1 MILPFTVSACV
12 LSAAVLATAAMAE
25 PKRLAIY
32 YGIPSLVNGAAGDVG
47 RAAAAFAEYDLVVFG
62 DGLEFDD
69 VVPARK
75 PPGAGP
81 IEYGRTKAIIAQ
93 LAASPRKTA
102 VFGYVDLG
110 SSQQLSIDEIKSR
123 VAKWKALGAAGIFYD
138 EAGADFGVDRARQ
151 NAAVEAAHAARLR
164 VVLNAFNPDDVF
176 RTGDDGVR
184 PRLGAGDAYLL
195 ESFAVRNG
203 VAEDPF
209 GTSAASEPRERS
221 GDRGAPASEGVG
233 GSGGA
238 KPPGKK
244 WNDRLERARRGAA
257 ATGAA
262 IWATTTTEG
271 KFAPELM
278 THAWRAAVQA
288 GVDAFSW
295 GEPSFGS
302 VDSRLPFRPRPR

>member
-1 MILPFTVSACV
+1 MILPSTVSACV
-12 LSAAVLATAAMAE
+12 LSAALLATAAMAE

-32 YGIPSLVNGAAGDVG
+32 YGIPSLVNDAAGDVS

-69 VVPARK
+69 VVPVRK

-81 IEYGRTKAIIAQ
+81 IEHGRTRAIVAQ
-93 LAASPRKTA
+93 LAAAPRRTA

-110 SSQQLSIDEIKSR
+110 RSQQLSLDEIKSR

-151 NAAVEAAHAARLR
+151 NAAVEAAHALRLR

-184 PRLGAGDAYLL
+184 PRIAHGDAYLL

-203 VAEDPF
+203 VPADP
-209 GTSAASEPRERS
+209 
-221 GDRGAPASEGVG
+221 RG
-233 GSGGA
+233 
-238 KPPGKK
+238 
-244 WNDRLERARRGAA
+244 WNARLGRARRGAA
-257 ATGAA
+257 ATGAS

-271 KFAPELM
+271 KFTPELM

-288 GVDAFSW
+288 GVEAFSW

>member
-1 MILPFTVSACV
+1 M
-12 LSAAVLATAAMAE
+12 LASAAMAE
-25 PKRLAIY
+25 PQRLAIY
-32 YGIPSLVNGAAGDVG
+32 YGIPSLVNGAAGDVA

-81 IEYGRTKAIIAQ
+81 IEYGRTRAIVAL

-102 VFGYVDLG
+102 VFGYIDLG
-110 SSQQLSIDEIKSR
+110 RSQRLSIDDITMR
-123 VAKWKALGAAGIFYD
+123 LARWKGLGAAGIFYD

-151 NAAVEAAHAARLR
+151 NAAVAAAHAAGLR

-176 RTGDDGVR
+176 RIGADGVK
-184 PRLGAGDAYLL
+184 PRLRAGDAFLL

-203 VAEDPF
+203 IPEDP
-209 GTSAASEPRERS
+209 
-221 GDRGAPASEGVG
+221 RG
-233 GSGGA
+233 
-238 KPPGKK
+238 

-257 ATGAA
+257 ATGAS
-262 IWATTTTEG
+262 IWATTTTSEG

-278 THAWRAAVQA
+278 THAWRAAAQA
-288 GVDAFSW
+288 GIAAFSW

>member
-1 MILPFTVSACV
+1 MTLPFTVSACV
-12 LSAAVLATAAMAE
+12 LSAAVLAVAVSE

-62 DGLEFDD
+62 DGLQFDD
-69 VVPARK
+69 VIATRK
-75 PPGAGP
+75 PAGAGP
-81 IEYGRTKAIIAQ
+81 VEYGRTKAIVAQ
-93 LAASPRKTA
+93 LVASPRKTA
-102 VFGYVDLG
+102 VFGYIDLG
-110 SSQQLSIDEIKSR
+110 RSQQLSMDEIELR
-123 VAKWKALGAAGIFYD
+123 VTRWKAVGASGIFYD

-151 NAAVEAAHAARLR
+151 NAAVAAAHAAGLR

-176 RTGDDGVR
+176 VTRSDGVKPLIR
-184 PRLGAGDAYLL
+184 TGDAYLL

-203 VAEDPF
+203 LAEDP
-209 GTSAASEPRERS
+209 
-221 GDRGAPASEGVG
+221 RG
-233 GSGGA
+233 
-238 KPPGKK
+238 
-244 WNDRLERARRGAA
+244 WNDRLQRAKRGAT

-262 IWATTTTEG
+262 IWATTTTDGRFE
-271 KFAPELM
+271 PELM

-288 GVDAFSW
+288 GVEAFSW

>member
-1 MILPFTVSACV
+1 MILPSTVSACV

-32 YGIPSLVNGAAGDVG
+32 YGIPSLVNGAAGDIG

-81 IEYGRTKAIIAQ
+81 IEHGRTRAIVAQ
-93 LAASPRKTA
+93 LAAAPRKTA

-110 SSQQLSIDEIKSR
+110 RSQQLAIDEIKSR
-123 VAKWKALGAAGIFYD
+123 VSKWKALGAAGIFYD

-151 NAAVEAAHAARLR
+151 NDAVAAAHAAGLR
-164 VVLNAFNPDDVF
+164 VVLNAFNPDDVL
-176 RTGDDGVR
+176 RTGADGVR

-203 VAEDPF
+203 LPEDP
-209 GTSAASEPRERS
+209 
-221 GDRGAPASEGVG
+221 RG
-233 GSGGA
+233 
-238 KPPGKK
+238 

-257 ATGAA
+257 ATGAS
-262 IWATTTTEG
+262 IWATTTTTEG

-288 GVDAFSW
+288 GVEAFSW